1 MLEIDFLA
9 INVQPNPVQFVQM
22 NTEYWVVPI
31 QNTDPLHHEGVISLI
46 NSVIN
51 ISFHVYNNFKKPII
65 LFFALFFLKLRKLF
79 QNGTFL
85 DTNFLQDAFL

>member
-1 MLEIDFLA
+1 MLQIDTLA

-46 NSVIN
+46 NSVEILRSLSSDFIWSN
-51 ISFHVYNNFKKPII
+51 RLSFII
-65 LFFALFFLKLRKLF
+65 VFQLRKLF
-79 QNGTFL
+79 QNGTSL
-85 DTNFLQDAFL
+85 DTTFLQDAF

>member
-46 NSVIN
+46 DSVIN
-51 ISFHVYNNFKKPII
+51 ISFHV
-65 LFFALFFLKLRKLF
+65 
-79 QNGTFL
+79 
-85 DTNFLQDAFL
+85 